1 MSGDKP
7 KTIMD
12 VEDITLDDSTIEGTT
27 VNDRSQNTIIENP
40 SSNTTL
46 ELLRHGELEGD
57 DIFRGSTD
65 DQLTNNGWQQMV
77 SAIEGKDEWDIIITS
92 PLSSCREFAEV
103 IAQEDETDLEINE
116 QFQEI
121 DFGDWE
127 GLSPDKILKQ
137 DADKLKAWWQ
147 SPTRVTPPKGEDFHE
162 FQARILKFLKQMIEN
177 NKGNKILLITHAGVI
192 RVILMHALGMHEDNL
207 FRLNVDNASVSK
219 IMIYHDK
226 QGDSWSLISH
236 GCVPAIES

>member
-1 MSGDKP
+1 MSSLTT
-7 KTIMD
+7 TID
-12 VEDITLDDSTIEGTT
+12 
-27 VNDRSQNTIIENP
+27 
-40 SSNTTL
+40 
-46 ELLRHGELEGD
+46 LLRHGEVEGD
-57 DIFRGSTD
+57 AVYRGSTD
-65 DQLTNNGWQQMV
+65 DPLTDVGWQQMV
-77 SAIEGKDEWDIIITS
+77 AALQGKNDWDLIISS
-92 PLSSCREFAEV
+92 PLQRCSEFANLVAE
-103 IAQEDETDLEINE
+103 EDDIDLEIE
-116 QFQEI
+116 KSFQEI

-192 RVILMHALGMHEDNL
+192 RVILMHVLGMHEDNL